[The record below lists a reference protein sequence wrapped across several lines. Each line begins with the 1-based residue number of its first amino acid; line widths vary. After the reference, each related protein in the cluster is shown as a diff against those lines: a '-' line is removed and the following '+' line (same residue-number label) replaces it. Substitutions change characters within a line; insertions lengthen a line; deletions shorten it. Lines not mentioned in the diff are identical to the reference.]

1 VQSSTDLRAFYTDMI
16 KTLRIT
22 SVVAAILAGV
32 FFVFPVIYGVRSH
45 ENIDE
50 FLKSPGVIEKFENA
64 SDKAK
69 TSESRV
75 SPLVEQAEAFAL
87 YLNPPKAAARKVSKG
102 TKPGN
107 ISSRLSVTP
116 KFKVYATSYCPENPK
131 VSQALIDEPGK
142 GRHWVLQSG
151 KVGHLLIEQVKDG
164 VVIVK
169 GGKETFELLVEKK
182 QETTPAK
189 GVSSRSITRTTSP
202 ASRRI
207 TTTPTRV
214 TRRPPQ
220 PISSTDNS
228 EKMEELVDKLKD
240 LKNNSQ
246 SDKTDSGLGDEE
258 RAARIQELITKF
270 RSTRVGAEEAKKL
283 GKAGEDSKGNQNNTN
298 QSLPTVNK
306 AKEQASK
313 PKTK

>member
-1 VQSSTDLRAFYTDMI
+1 MI

-32 FFVFPVIYGVRSH
+32 FFVFPVVYGVRSH

-50 FLKSPGVIEKFENA
+50 FLKSPGVREKFENA
-64 SDKAK
+64 ADKAK

-87 YLNPPKAAARKVSKG
+87 YLNPLKPTVQKTAKGSKPTG
-102 TKPGN
+102 
-107 ISSRLSVTP
+107 ISSRVSVTP
-116 KFKVYATSYCPENPK
+116 KFKVFATSYCPENPE

-142 GRHWVLQSG
+142 GRHWVRQSG

-169 GGKETFELLVEKK
+169 SSTETFELLIEQK
-182 QETTPAK
+182 QETGSPK
-189 GVSSRSITRTTSP
+189 GVSGQSSTRTTSP
-202 ASRRI
+202 ALSRV
-207 TTTPTRV
+207 PTSLTRS

-220 PISSTDNS
+220 PIRSIEKG

-240 LKNNSQ
+240 LKKNST

-258 RAARIQELITKF
+258 RAARIQELISKF
-270 RSTRVGAEEAKKL
+270 KSTRVGAEEA
-283 GKAGEDSKGNQNNTN
+283 S
-298 QSLPTVNK
+298 K
-306 AKEQASK
+306 AK
-313 PKTK
+313 TK

>member
-1 VQSSTDLRAFYTDMI
+1 MI

-64 SDKAK
+64 SGKAK

-75 SPLVEQAEAFAL
+75 SPLVEQAKAFAL
-87 YLNPPKAAARKVSKG
+87 YLNPPKATERKVSKG
-102 TKPGN
+102 IKPGN

-116 KFKVYATSYCPENPK
+116 KFKVFATSYCPENPK

-151 KVGHLLIEQVKDG
+151 KVGHLLIEEVKDG
-164 VVIVK
+164 VIIVK
-169 GGKETFELLVEKK
+169 GGKETFELLIEEK

-189 GVSSRSITRTTSP
+189 GVSSRSVTRTTSRAP
-202 ASRRI
+202 SRVSTGPLRI
-207 TTTPTRV
+207 
-214 TRRPPQ
+214 TRRPTQ
-220 PISSTDNS
+220 PVRSADEG

-240 LKNNSQ
+240 LKNNST

-258 RAARIQELITKF
+258 RAARIQELINKF

-283 GKAGEDSKGNQNNTN
+283 GNVSGQSKGVQNDPNR
-298 QSLPTVNK
+298 SRPIVNK

-313 PKTK
+313 PKSK